1 MNGRVTFSRIIADH
15 ARVDPG
21 RPLVIDADGEL
32 IASELDRAATS
43 LAHALIRHGVTID
56 DTVSVTL
63 PNSRDFIIAC
73 TGIWRAGATPQPI
86 SPHLTAEEREQL
98 EHLSRPVATIGTRP
112 ATPGG
117 AWLPSARVAPDA
129 SPLPGVAASCWKA
142 SATSGSTG
150 RPKVVRAAAPALLD
164 PSQPVAPFLPR
175 IATQLVAGP
184 LWHSAVF
191 TYAFRGLLTGHQL
204 VLMRRFDPQ
213 QWIHLA
219 ETHSATWGLLVPT
232 MMARLMNL
240 PPEHRDPAR
249 LRSIERVLHMGAP
262 CPADLKRAFLNWLG
276 PHRVDEVY
284 AGSESNGLTHI
295 TGTDWLAH
303 PGSVGRGISGT
314 RIRIRDDQGN
324 DLPAGTPGVIW
335 MHRGGT
341 KTYTY
346 QGAESRRDEQGWDT
360 LADIGHVDD
369 EGYLYIHDRA
379 DDMINRGGEK
389 IAPATIE
396 AALQSHPDV
405 LEAVAFGVPDEELG
419 QAVHAVVRLLRPD
432 TTPNLLTYAAQR
444 LGPRAPTAIHVTSEP
459 IRNEAGKL
467 RRRAFAARDLSAGAE
482 CSLG

>member
-164 PSQPVAPFLPR
+164 RPNLSR
-175 IATQLVAGP
+175 
-184 LWHSAVF
+184 HSSPA
-191 TYAFRGLLTGHQL
+191 
-204 VLMRRFDPQ
+204 
-213 QWIHLA
+213 
-219 ETHSATWGLLVPT
+219 
-232 MMARLMNL
+232 L
-240 PPEHRDPAR
+240 PPNSSP
-249 LRSIERVLHMGAP
+249 AP
-262 CPADLKRAFLNWLG
+262 C
-276 PHRVDEVY
+276 
-284 AGSESNGLTHI
+284 
-295 TGTDWLAH
+295 
-303 PGSVGRGISGT
+303 
-314 RIRIRDDQGN
+314 
-324 DLPAGTPGVIW
+324 GTPPYSPTLSADCSPVTSLSSCDASTRSSGSTSPRPTTP
-335 MHRGGT
+335 RGGC
-341 KTYTY
+341 
-346 QGAESRRDEQGWDT
+346 WC
-360 LADIGHVDD
+360 
-369 EGYLYIHDRA
+369 
-379 DDMINRGGEK
+379 
-389 IAPATIE
+389 
-396 AALQSHPDV
+396 
-405 LEAVAFGVPDEELG
+405 
-419 QAVHAVVRLLRPD
+419 RP
-432 TTPNLLTYAAQR
+432 
-444 LGPRAPTAIHVTSEP
+444 
-459 IRNEAGKL
+459 
-467 RRRAFAARDLSAGAE
+467 
-482 CSLG
+482 